1 MGRGQGLDEL
11 LRVVQRCGQPGETLE
26 WLRRWT
32 GAEVAWIDGGALG
45 NGVVAATP
53 GFPGVVEALQAQVER
68 LADGRLAAATTRVGD
83 LEVRLE
89 AFGRREP
96 RSVLVTASAAA
107 LSREAAALVSQAGGL
122 LQLLGEASRADD
134 SARGDE
140 DKARAL
146 RFAVLTA
153 LMTGDVTLA
162 RRMTSWDVPP
172 LLGAERVRV
181 HLLHC
186 PPADR
191 DRLARTF
198 QDASGYH
205 GHGLMVHCP
214 AFEEHLI
221 CPIAEATEN
230 AAPDDRLDRL
240 EHGQVLRRL
249 VRENPGYALGVSR
262 PHPLTA
268 LAEAYGEALH
278 ALAVARNS
286 PDRLAAYRG
295 RPLLIDV
302 LPRPAATAWA
312 RAHVAPLHAEPKLTQ
327 DITRLA
333 VTFPRTAVAG
343 LLRVSRTTV
352 VAHCGRA
359 ERALGLDLGDV
370 RARAELDLA
379 LALTDLPPDPAAV
392 PRQVPPTLAELLHTA
407 PAITWAA
414 TFLQP
419 LRDVRHRDLEATV
432 RAWIDHNTDAQ
443 RTAEALALS
452 RNTIRARLRTAERL
466 LNRDLLTTASGI
478 HDVVHAIAV
487 TGHRA
492 HSGDGSGHR
501 ARWSKSDTA
510 A

>member
-11 LRVVQRCGQPGETLE
+11 LRVVQRCGQPGEALE

-32 GAEVAWIDGGALG
+32 GAEVAWIGAGGLG

-53 GFPGVVEALQAQVER
+53 GFPGEVVEALQAQVER
-68 LADGRLAAATTRVGD
+68 LADGRLAAATTRVGE

-89 AFGRREP
+89 AFGRSEP
-96 RSVLVTASAAA
+96 RSVLVAVSAAA

-122 LQLLGEASRADD
+122 LRLLGEASRADD
-134 SARGDE
+134 SARGYE
-140 DKARAL
+140 EKARAL

-186 PPADR
+186 PPSDR
-191 DRLARTF
+191 DRLATTF

-205 GHGLMVHCP
+205 GRGLMVHCP
-214 AFEEHLI
+214 AFKEHLI
-221 CPIAEATEN
+221 CPIAEDAD
-230 AAPDDRLDRL
+230 PDDRL

-262 PHPLTA
+262 SHPLTA
-268 LAEAYGEALH
+268 LAAAYGEALH

-295 RPLLIDV
+295 RPLLVDV

-312 RAHVAPLHAEPKLTQ
+312 RAYVAPLHAEPKLTR

-333 VTFPRTAVAG
+333 VTFPRTAVARM
-343 LLRVSRTTV
+343 LHVSRTTV
-352 VAHCGRA
+352 AAHCGRA

-379 LALTDLPPDPAAV
+379 LTLTDLPPDPAAG
-392 PRQVPPTLAELLHTA
+392 PRQVPPTLAELLRIA
-407 PAITWAA
+407 PATAWAEA
-414 TFLQP
+414 FLQP

-466 LNRDLLTTASGI
+466 LNRDLLTTGSGI
-478 HDVVHAIAV
+478 HDVIHAIVA

-492 HSGDGSGHR
+492 HFGDESGQR
-501 ARWSKSDTA
+501 APWSKCDA
-510 A
+510 AA